1 MPSAWSECQHIKQIF
16 VNAVRSSALIGTAI
30 ILSSMVLLS
39 SCSTA
44 PQITPLVISDLA
56 PTGKMR
62 AGINFSNVLLTA
74 KEPATGEPR
83 GIAIDLARELARRLG
98 VPLEIV
104 PFANP
109 GQMAEAVTRGD
120 WDVAFL
126 AVDPQR
132 ATEISFSAPYVE
144 IEATYLV
151 PPGSLLRTVEDV
163 DRKGVRI
170 AISKES
176 AYDLYLS
183 RNLKQAQLVRAPVG
197 TSSFKLF
204 VDENLDANANMRPV
218 LVDFAEK
225 LPGSRILDGHFS
237 VVGQAVGTPKSREA
251 GAKYVREFVE
261 DIKATGLV
269 AQTIDRNGIR
279 GLTVASKAKID

>member
-1 MPSAWSECQHIKQIF
+1 
-16 VNAVRSSALIGTAI
+16 
-30 ILSSMVLLS
+30 
-39 SCSTA
+39 
-44 PQITPLVISDLA
+44 
-56 PTGKMR
+56 
-62 AGINFSNVLLTA
+62 
-74 KEPATGEPR
+74 
-83 GIAIDLARELARRLG
+83 
-98 VPLEIV
+98 
-104 PFANP
+104 
-109 GQMAEAVTRGD
+109 VTRGD

-204 VDENLDANANMRPV
+204 VDANANLRPV
-218 LVDFAEK
+218 LVDRAEK

-269 AQTIDRNGIR
+269 AQTIDSNGIR
-279 GLTVASKAKID
+279 GLTVAPKAKIY